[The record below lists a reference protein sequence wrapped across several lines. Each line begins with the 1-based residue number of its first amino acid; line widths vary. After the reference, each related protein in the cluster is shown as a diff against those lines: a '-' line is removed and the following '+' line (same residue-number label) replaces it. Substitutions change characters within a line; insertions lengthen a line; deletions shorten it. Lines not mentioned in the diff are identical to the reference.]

1 MSTPTPRPSV
11 PKQDP
16 NAPTHTDRQGPGDP
30 GPVSPDG
37 PISGN
42 NPAQRQAPGQGGD
55 EVELPTHRPGT
66 DDPGNG
72 RAQLRSPGTGN
83 QSHLGSA
90 PTRQH
95 DEMGHGR

>member
-1 MSTPTPRPSV
+1 MSKPSTPSV

-30 GPVSPDG
+30 GPISPDG

-42 NPAQRQAPGQGGD
+42 NPARRQAPGQGGD
-55 EVELPTHRPGT
+55 EVELPTHRPGS

-72 RAQLRSPGTGN
+72 RAQLKGGN
-83 QSHLGSA
+83 QSRIGSA
-90 PTRQH
+90 PVRQH